1 MRSVWRICRVV
12 LLLAVACKAMA
23 GQADTAAVKM
33 PSCIDCA
40 ADTLIFN
47 GADWSLF
54 FDSLR
59 QLADT
64 ADTAVRV
71 VSIVHLGDSH
81 VQAGFFTAPLRDSLQ
96 ARWGDAG
103 RGLMAP
109 LRLCRTNEPTDYKI
123 TSENKWR
130 YSRSVGRKYTYD
142 EPGLCGIAIVPTG
155 RRMHLDIATLSRT
168 GDCRMFSVLLLFHGT
183 SRRFPM
189 LQPADSLAGL
199 RIERRQPGETR
210 YEWDASDATC
220 RVELAGYRSLIADSC
235 AIYGVSVENGRSGVL
250 VHGIGNNGAY
260 YDCYNHIPD
269 YGQKLSVLSPQL
281 IIISMGTNESMG
293 KADYATVYAAIDRLV
308 ATLRASNPDAL
319 LLLTTPGENKLRRRR
334 KSNGRRRTY
343 YVENRNLAVVRNAIV
358 TYAAEHGLAVWDWY
372 VISGGHG
379 SCEALRSAGCLS
391 GDRIHYTKEGYAL
404 QGTLL
409 YKSIEKAYERYM
421 EQNNRQ
427 P

>member
-1 MRSVWRICRVV
+1 
-12 LLLAVACKAMA
+12 
-23 GQADTAAVKM
+23 
-33 PSCIDCA
+33 
-40 ADTLIFN
+40 
-47 GADWSLF
+47 
-54 FDSLR
+54 
-59 QLADT
+59 
-64 ADTAVRV
+64 
-71 VSIVHLGDSH
+71 
-81 VQAGFFTAPLRDSLQ
+81 
-96 ARWGDAG
+96 
-103 RGLMAP
+103 
-109 LRLCRTNEPTDYKI
+109 
-123 TSENKWR
+123 
-130 YSRSVGRKYTYD
+130 
-142 EPGLCGIAIVPTG
+142 
-155 RRMHLDIATLSRT
+155 MHLDIATLSRT
-168 GDCRMFSVLLLFHGT
+168 GDCRMFSVLRLFHGT

-281 IIISMGTNESMG
+281 IVISMGTNESMG